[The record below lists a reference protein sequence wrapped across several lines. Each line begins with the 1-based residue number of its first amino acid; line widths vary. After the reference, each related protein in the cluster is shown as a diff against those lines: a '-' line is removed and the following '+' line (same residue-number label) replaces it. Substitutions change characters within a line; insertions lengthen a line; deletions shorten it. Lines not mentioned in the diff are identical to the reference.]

1 MDSHN
6 LGSRPWLALSFC
18 GGGLLFL
25 LLGLMATTTLT
36 LGNVWDRLTVL
47 LLLGFVVGLAVLLLF
62 HEGFEPS

>member
-1 MDSHN
+1 MNSHN
-6 LGSRPWLALSFC
+6 LGSRPWFPLSFC

-25 LLGLMATTTLT
+25 LLGLIATNNLT
-36 LGNVWDRLTVL
+36 LGTAWDKLTVL